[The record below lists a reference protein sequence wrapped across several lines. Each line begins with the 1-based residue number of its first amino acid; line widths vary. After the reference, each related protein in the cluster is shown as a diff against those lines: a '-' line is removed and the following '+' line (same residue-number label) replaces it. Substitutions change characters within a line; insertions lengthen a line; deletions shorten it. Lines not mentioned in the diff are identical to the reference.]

1 MAEDKKIKRITEHEL
16 SIYKKLQSK
25 IVKANYRFSYP
36 DFAKKNYTEYFV

>member
-1 MAEDKKIKRITEHEL
+1 MTEDKKIKRITEHEL
-16 SIYKKLQSK
+16 SVYSRLSSL